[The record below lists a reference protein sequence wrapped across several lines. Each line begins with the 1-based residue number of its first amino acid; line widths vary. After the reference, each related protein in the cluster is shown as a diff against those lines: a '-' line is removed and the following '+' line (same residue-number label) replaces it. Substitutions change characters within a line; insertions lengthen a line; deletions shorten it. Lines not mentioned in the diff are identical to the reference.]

1 MKRNETEQCLWN
13 LYVEHKNDGFSSL
26 AFTLYFFIEKLYTK
40 LVDSGIQD
48 VFFLSREGEFLKEL
62 FDEYQ
67 CSNKVT
73 PIVKSHYL
81 IVSRRSTTMPALK
94 RLEEEDFDII
104 LRQYYNISVYDFL
117 SSIGFEK
124 GEISEIG
131 KDIDFDIYTRVEDFK
146 HQYIYRKLRKS
157 SLFKKLYEEKRKEQK
172 SNFTKYLDSFGVDY
186 SKNLCIVDVG
196 WKGTI
201 QDNIFE
207 FLGEEI
213 KVIGFYLGIN
223 GHGIID
229 PLNYKKG
236 LLFYTDW
243 NRFSPYFFVFGDST
257 AIYEV
262 MLGAS
267 HGSAHSYDCD
277 NGIAVP
283 VTKEQEKELELYH
296 SIIRPEQKK
305 MMDLFKKIEDI
316 CRESKL
322 DVSEALWA
330 DIHAHLIFKPSKEQ
344 IITFNKMYH
353 YENFG
358 VFEYTTFDGNE
369 INMGK
374 RLSAL
379 KKLARRPGTFLKSGY
394 WTPVTLYANGL
405 GCLNK
410 LYGAI
415 VYRKFY
421 EKKPKQLIQE
431 GMCEE

>member
-1 MKRNETEQCLWN
+1 MKRNETEQRLWD
-13 LYVEHKNDGFSSL
+13 LYVKYKNDGFSSL
-26 AFTLYFFIEKLYTK
+26 AFTLHFFIEKLYK
-40 LVDSGIQD
+40 RLVDNCIQD
-48 VFFLSREGEFLKEL
+48 VFFLSREGQFLKEL
-62 FDEYQ
+62 FEEYQ
-67 CSNKVT
+67 NRNNVTSKVN
-73 PIVKSHYL
+73 SHYL

-94 RLEEEDFDII
+94 KLEEEDFDII
-104 LRQYYNISVYDFL
+104 LRQYFNISLYDFL
-117 SSIGFEK
+117 SSIGFEES
-124 GEISEIG
+124 EIREIG
-131 KDIDFDIYTRVEDFK
+131 KDIDFDIYTRLEDFK

-157 SLFKKLYEEKRKEQK
+157 NLFRKLYEEKRKEQK

-186 SKNLCIVDVG
+186 SNGLCIVDVG

-213 KVIGFYLGIN
+213 KVTGFYLGIN

-236 LLFYTDW
+236 ILFYTDW
-243 NRFSPYFFVFGDST
+243 NKFTPYFFVFSDST

-267 HGSAHSYDCD
+267 HGSAHSYEDD
-277 NGIAVP
+277 NGKAVP

-296 SIIRPEQKK
+296 SIIKPEQEK
-305 MMDLFKKIEDI
+305 MMVLFKKIDDI
-316 CRESKL
+316 CRVSNL

-344 IITFNKMYH
+344 ITIFNRMYH

-369 INMGK
+369 ITMGK

-379 KKLARRPGTFLKSGY
+379 KKLARRPGAFLKSGY

-421 EKKPKQLIQE
+421 EKKPMQLIQE
-431 GMCEE
+431 GICEE